1 MQQPV
6 LPLAQRAGCRM
17 PDALQRAVPWL
28 RPALRRSATVQKNSV
43 GYNQQAVQLQ

>member
-28 RPALRRSATVQKNSV
+28 RPGLRRSTAVLKNSV
-43 GYNQQAVQLQ
+43 DYNQQAAQLQ